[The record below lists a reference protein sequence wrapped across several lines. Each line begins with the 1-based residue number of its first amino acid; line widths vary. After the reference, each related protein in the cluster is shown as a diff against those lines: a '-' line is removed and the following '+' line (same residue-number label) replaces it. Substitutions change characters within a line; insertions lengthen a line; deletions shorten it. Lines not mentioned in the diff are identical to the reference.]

1 MFFESVG
8 GDTDNFYVA
17 VSEIGRTS
25 GDFSKFGGAHG
36 GEITRMGEENSLK
49 RY

>member
-1 MFFESVG
+1 MFLEPVG
-8 GDTDNFYVA
+8 GNADNFYVA

-25 GDFSKFGGAHG
+25 GDFSEFGGANG
-36 GEITRMGEENSLK
+36 GEITRMGEEDGLK